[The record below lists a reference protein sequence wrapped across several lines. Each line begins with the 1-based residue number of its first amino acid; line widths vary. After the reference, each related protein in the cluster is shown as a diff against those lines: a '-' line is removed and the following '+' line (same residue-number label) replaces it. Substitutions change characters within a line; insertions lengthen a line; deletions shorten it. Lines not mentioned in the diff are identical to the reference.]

1 MPPFSF
7 LTNHGQALLCIA
19 ADPRMR
25 IRDIATAVDVTERT
39 AQRIV
44 ADLIDAEYIGRTR
57 EGRRNVYSIRTDLA
71 VRLPAQRDVEFGS
84 LLGVLLPKASS
95 GKRRK
100 GITGSRDGVAVER

>member
-1 MPPFSF
+1 VPPFSF

-25 IRDIATAVDVTERT
+25 IR
-39 AQRIV
+39 
-44 ADLIDAEYIGRTR
+44 DLIDAEYIGRTR

-100 GITGSRDGVAVER
+100 RITGSRDGLPVGG